1 VLAIFDS
8 VHHYPGRWIQLKKIT
23 IDFRH
28 TKKDKYNSTKKKIC
42 SDYPQRQR
50 TIEISAIIHQYAN
63 PKREI
68 II

>member
-28 TKKDKYNSTKKKIC
+28 TKKDKYNSTKKKK
-42 SDYPQRQR
+42 SVV
-50 TIEISAIIHQYAN
+50 II
-63 PKREI
+63 PKGNAP
-68 II
+68 